1 MTQPRGGKSEPSLVG
16 GKEGLC
22 GLCSAVLAVI
32 SFSDEKEKALRIA
45 STSLTSF

>member
-1 MTQPRGGKSEPSLVG
+1 MTQPRGGKSEASLVG
-16 GKEGLC
+16 GKE